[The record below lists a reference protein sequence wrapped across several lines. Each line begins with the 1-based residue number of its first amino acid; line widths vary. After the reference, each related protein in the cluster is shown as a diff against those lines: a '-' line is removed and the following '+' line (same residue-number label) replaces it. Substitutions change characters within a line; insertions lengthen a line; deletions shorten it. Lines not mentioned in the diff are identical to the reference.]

1 LGLFYYRIIQH
12 HKRLTGDTE
21 LVVKEAFTYSPQDR
35 LLTHTHQINGG
46 TVQLLADNTYDEL
59 GQLTSKKVGNTSS
72 MPLQKVDYA
81 YNIRGWLTGINNDPT
96 NNLVLNTTEK
106 DLFGFKINY
115 NTIAGTVADV
125 KPLYN
130 GNIAETYW
138 RTDAPLRKYGYV
150 YDNLNRLKSA
160 VYQKPGNAIPV
171 SGAYNESLSYD
182 KNGNIMSLQRFG
194 TSDAPSVVFQ
204 IDDLSYEYSTA
215 NGNQLTKVT
224 DGPKGNNGEGFID
237 GNKTG
242 DDYTYDGNGNLITD
256 KNKNITAIVYN
267 HLNLPTKITFGMT
280 GTIEYIY
287 NVAGQKLE
295 KIVTQGTTITSTNY
309 LGGYQYLKPHL
320 GSWALQFFPTA
331 EGYVKNTVVNS
342 VNNYSYVFN
351 YTDHLGNVRLS
362 YSDADKNGTIA
373 TTEIVD
379 ESNYYPF
386 GLKHSGYNGYV
397 PTDYKYKYNGKEL
410 QDELGLNMYDYGARN
425 YDPALGRW
433 MNIDPHSENYYSVSP
448 YVSFV
453 NNPIF
458 FVDPTGEDIYFWQ
471 VNSKTGEQEQ
481 VSFNK
486 LDKNVQKGILA
497 FGKTKAGYSFLAS
510 FANAGDKIGSLS
522 FEKDGKY
529 SDHNFNVVETNSEFA
544 DEGTSS
550 LNVDKGGINV
560 YMEINK
566 NLANPNINYAETIG
580 HEAFLHI
587 QQDIGELIKTFETKG
602 FGKAFDLEQKQRDN
616 NKHGYKDHLA
626 VKDDK
631 NGRAK
636 KYFEYITQLKTVL
649 NPNEVQKHVNKEM
662 EKTYKAGKDGSIP

>member
-72 MPLQKVDYA
+72 MPLQKVDYT
-81 YNIRGWLTGINNDPT
+81 YNIRGWLTSINNDAT

-182 KNGNIMSLQRFG
+182 KNGNIISLQRFG

-267 HLNLPTKITFGMT
+267 HLNLPTKITFGTT

-287 NVAGQKLE
+287 SAAGQKLE
-295 KIVTQGTTITSTNY
+295 KIVTQGTTITTTDY
-309 LGGYQYLKPHL
+309 LGGYQYLKPHT

-331 EGYVKNTVVNS
+331 EGYVT
-342 VNNYSYVFN
+342 NNAGVFAYV
-351 YTDHLGNVRLS
+351 YQYKDHLGNVRLS
-362 YSDADKNGTIA
+362 YSDTSKNGIIETSEIIA
-373 TTEIVD
+373 EN
-379 ESNYYPF
+379 NYYPF
-386 GLKHSGYNGYV
+386 GLLQKGYNNTVNGGGNAIAEGYR
-397 PTDYKYKYNGKEL
+397 YNSKEY
-410 QDELGLNMYDYGARN
+410 QDELNLNVYDYGFRH
-425 YDPALGRW
+425 YMPDIGRW
-433 MNIDPHSENYYSVSP
+433 GCIDPLAEKSRRWSP
-448 YVSFV
+448 YNYCVD
-453 NNPIF
+453 NPIRF
-458 FVDPTGEDIYFWQ
+458 IDPDGREIINIEGGVKFTGEDAKLAFKTIQKQ
-471 VNSKTGEQEQ
+471 VKEEGGI
-481 VSFNK
+481 
-486 LDKNVQKGILA
+486 KGIH
-497 FGKTKAGYSFLAS
+497 FV
-510 FANAGDKIGSLS
+510 N
-522 FEKDGKY
+522 E
-529 SDHNFNVVETNSEFA
+529 SDT
-544 DEGTSS
+544 
-550 LNVDKGGINV
+550 
-560 YMEINK
+560 
-566 NLANPNINYAETIG
+566 PNIYQHTLNSFRNGKPGVLHYDSDQKAARQRRYQATKNYPSRGKEGLQRDEYPYASTTEGGAGADVAYVPAAENSRQGLQELAPLYKTLKSG
-580 HEAFLHI
+580 DAFLVWPVPK
-587 QQDIGELIKTFETKG
+587 DREPDAEPVPEPVSNLKPVGIGIGLGVIGIGIYETVKWG
-602 FGKAFDLEQKQRDN
+602 GAIL
-616 NKHGYKDHLA
+616 LA
-626 VKDDK
+626 PET
-631 NGRAK
+631 GGAS
-636 KYFEYITQLKTVL
+636 L
-649 NPNEVQKHVNKEM
+649 
-662 EKTYKAGKDGSIP
+662 AGAAALP